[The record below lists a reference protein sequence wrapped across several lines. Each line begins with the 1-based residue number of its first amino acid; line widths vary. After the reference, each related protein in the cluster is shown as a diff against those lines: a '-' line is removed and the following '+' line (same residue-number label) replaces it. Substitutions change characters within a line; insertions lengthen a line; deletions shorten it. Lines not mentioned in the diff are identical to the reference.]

1 MGDSETL
8 FALPLVSYICFE
20 WLQRKQ
26 RDKKFDMTHS
36 TEFESFLMG
45 DNKEKEFFSKK
56 NVQSNGKERFTM
68 LR

>member
-1 MGDSETL
+1 MGDSRTL

-20 WLQRKQ
+20 WLQTKQ

-45 DNKEKEFFSKK
+45 DNKEKYFSLE